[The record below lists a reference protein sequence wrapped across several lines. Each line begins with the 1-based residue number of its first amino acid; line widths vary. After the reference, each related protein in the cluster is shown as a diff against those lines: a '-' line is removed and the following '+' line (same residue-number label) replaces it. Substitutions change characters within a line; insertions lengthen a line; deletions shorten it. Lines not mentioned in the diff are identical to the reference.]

1 MFMMFSLGRPDIL
14 PVGDLAVRK
23 AFKRLYEMEVDPD
36 AETIVEKLPGR
47 DDLLKIANAWRPYRT
62 IGSWYM
68 WHVVETKEAA
78 YTFGC

>member
-23 AFKRLYEMEVDPD
+23 AFKRLYEMEIDPD
-36 AETIVEKLPGR
+36 AETVVEKLPGR
-47 DDLLKIANAWRPYRT
+47 KELINIATKWKPFRT